1 MQTAYLLGNWKEFL
15 DKTMMRRIISP
26 SSGIYC
32 NIRQPIIIS
41 QHTLYFSSKATTTKS
56 TTQQR
61 SAKMVKNTDITNKYL
76 DQVRAEVVDP
86 ALQLKTIEDE
96 LMGTIGKALGKQG
109 EKVLFAIREMKQHH
123 IQYTKHIENQSY
135 DEAFQSAQMYNN
147 ARRKAIKVRWELLVH
162 RQAVGFTVNNH
173 SVVHETY
180 NIGDQLP
187 TRLEDIVDENVEPK
201 QQHAD
206 ESTKKK
212 WGDQLSW
219 WQRVG
224 RWK

>member
-1 MQTAYLLGNWKEFL
+1 M
-15 DKTMMRRIISP
+15 
-26 SSGIYC
+26 YC
-32 NIRQPIIIS
+32 
-41 QHTLYFSSKATTTKS
+41 FSSKATNTES

-61 SAKMVKNTDITNKYL
+61 SAKMVKNTDITNQYL

-109 EKVLFAIREMKQHH
+109 EKVLFAIREMKQHMKE
-123 IQYTKHIENQSY
+123 YTKHIEEKSY
-135 DEAFQSAQMYNN
+135 NEAFQSAQMYNN
-147 ARRKAIKVRWELLVH
+147 ARTKAIKVRWELLVH

-180 NIGDQLP
+180 NIGEQLP
-187 TRLEDIVDENVEPK
+187 SRLEDIVDENGEPK
-201 QQHAD
+201 QQHDAD
-206 ESTKKK
+206 ESTKKKK